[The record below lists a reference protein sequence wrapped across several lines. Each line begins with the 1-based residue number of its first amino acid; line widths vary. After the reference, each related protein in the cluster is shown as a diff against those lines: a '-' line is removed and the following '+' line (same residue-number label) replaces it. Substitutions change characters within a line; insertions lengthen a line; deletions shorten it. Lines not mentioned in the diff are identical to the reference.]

1 MLLRRLR
8 TSLVAQATLVLG
20 LLFTLAMTRV
30 VFVTAYHWMGKHDDQ
45 AIATVSGLRSSIYL
59 LTLRIAGGD
68 TPSSRTS
75 YVLTLER
82 QLNEPRLRTALQRPG
97 RIELQ
102 AAWRRAQG
110 EWNDNLRLA
119 LQRGDS
125 RRFLAHV
132 GHFVAELD
140 RLDAGL
146 QDEHRRLQILD
157 LKQIIVTML
166 LVISLQLLVFM
177 TIRRKAAKP
186 LYALLDATD
195 KFRAGNLDVRVP
207 YQSEDE
213 LGRLTSSFNAMA
225 DALADSHRRLE
236 ERVSEQVQE
245 LAQANAA
252 LELLFRSSHS
262 LARGN
267 TGGEALRE
275 LLQRFQALLPG
286 LQLSLRLEGGS
297 EALGAALADTEFA
310 PERCLHAGNSIFL
323 VRSQGQ
329 ELGTLCA
336 CVIPGR
342 RLGTA
347 ESELI
352 QSLADLIGS
361 AVQLN
366 RQREQDN
373 ELLLLNERNAIAR
386 DLHDSLAQSLSFM
399 KLQTSRLQALIQQ
412 GKDCHAVEAVA
423 EELRTGINDAYA
435 QLRELLTTF
444 RMDVGRAGLADLL
457 QETVQEFS
465 RRSGL
470 DIRLQLTPLSLAL
483 SGRECAQVVQVAR
496 EALTNAV
503 RHAEATRVDVRLREQ
518 EDTVELV
525 VDDDGQGIQVSSDD
539 LPHHGLAIMQERAR
553 SIGGALH
560 IESRQPRGTRVRLS
574 FPSRRPALPA
584 EAPSP

>member
-8 TSLVAQATLVLG
+8 TSLVAQATLVLAV
-20 LLFTLAMTRV
+20 LFTLAVTRV
-30 VFVTAYHWMGKHDDQ
+30 VFVTAYNWMGQHDDE
-45 AIATVSGLRSSIYL
+45 AIATASGLRSSIYL

-68 TPSSRTS
+68 TPHSRTA
-75 YVLTLER
+75 YIAALES
-82 QLNEPRLRTALQRPG
+82 QLNDTQLRYALERPG
-97 RIELQ
+97 RDGVRV
-102 AAWRRAQG
+102 AWRRAHE
-110 EWNDNLRLA
+110 EWVNSLRPALQQNDNRA
-119 LQRGDS
+119 
-125 RRFLAHV
+125 FLGHV

-146 QDEHRRLQILD
+146 QAEHKRLQVLD

-166 LVISLQLLVFM
+166 LVISLQLLVFF
-177 TIRRKAAKP
+177 TIRRKVARP

-195 KFRAGNLDVRVP
+195 KFRAGNLGVRVP
-207 YQSEDE
+207 YESDDE
-213 LGRLTSSFNAMA
+213 LGRLTHRFNTMA

-236 ERVSEQVQE
+236 ERVSEQVRE

-267 TGGEALRE
+267 TGGDALRE
-275 LLQRFQALLPG
+275 LLQRFQSLLPG
-286 LQLSLRLEGGS
+286 LQLSLHLEGGS
-297 EALGAALADTEFA
+297 EGLGAALCGTEFA
-310 PERCLHAGNSIFL
+310 PERCLKAGESVFL

-342 RLGTA
+342 QLGMA

-373 ELLLLNERNAIAR
+373 QLLLFNERNTIAR
-386 DLHDSLAQSLSFM
+386 ELHDSLAQSLSFM
-399 KLQTSRLQALIQQ
+399 KLQISRLQALIQQ

-423 EELRTGINDAYA
+423 EELRTGINEAYV

-444 RMDVGRAGLADLL
+444 RMDIGRAGVAELL
-457 QETVQEFS
+457 QETAQEFS

-470 DIRLQLTPLSLAL
+470 EIRLQVTPPALAL
-483 SGRECAQVVQVAR
+483 SGHERAQLVQVAR

-503 RHAEATRVDVRLREQ
+503 RHADATRIDLRLREQ
-518 EDTVELV
+518 GDDIELV
-525 VDDDGQGIQVSSDD
+525 VDDDGHGMQVSEDR

-553 SIGGALH
+553 SIGGTLQ

-574 FPSRRPALPA
+574 FPSRRPPLA
-584 EAPSP
+584 EASPS

>member
-20 LLFTLAMTRV
+20 LLFALAMTRV
-30 VFVTAYHWMGKHDDQ
+30 IFVTAYHWMGQHDDE
-45 AIATVSGLRSSIYL
+45 AIATASGLRSSIYL

-68 TPSSRTS
+68 TPHSRTS
-75 YVLTLER
+75 YINALEQ
-82 QLNEPRLRTALQRPG
+82 QLNEPRLRQALDRPG
-97 RIELQ
+97 RGELQ
-102 AAWRRAQG
+102 VAWRRASE
-110 EWNDNLRLA
+110 EWTGSLRPALQQNDNRA
-119 LQRGDS
+119 
-125 RRFLAHV
+125 FLAHV

-146 QDEHRRLQILD
+146 QAEHKRLQVLD

-166 LVISLQLLVFM
+166 LVISLQLLVFF

-195 KFRAGNLDVRVP
+195 KLRAGNLDVRVS
-207 YQSEDE
+207 YQSGDE
-213 LGRLTSSFNAMA
+213 LGRLTNSFNAMA
-225 DALADSHRRLE
+225 EALADSHRRLE

-275 LLQRFQALLPG
+275 LLQRFQSLLPG

-297 EALGAALADTEFA
+297 EALGRALAETEFA
-310 PERCLHAGNSIFL
+310 PERCLESGQSIFL

-373 ELLLLNERNAIAR
+373 QLLLLSERNAIAR
-386 DLHDSLAQSLSFM
+386 ELHDSLAQSLSFM
-399 KLQTSRLQALIQQ
+399 KLQISRLQALILQ

-470 DIRLQLTPLSLAL
+470 DIRLQVAPVAL
-483 SGRECAQVVQVAR
+483 ELGGEERVQVVQVAR

-503 RHAEATRVDVRLREQ
+503 RHADASRIDVRLREQ
-518 EDTVELV
+518 DGAVELV
-525 VDDDGQGIQVSSDD
+525 VDDDGHGIQVSADD

-553 SIGGALH
+553 SIGGTLQ
-560 IESRQPRGTRVRLS
+560 IEPRQPRGTRVRLS
-574 FPSRRPALPA
+574 LPPRQPALTS
-584 EAPSP
+584 EATPP